1 MSDNVFLI
9 TDTEEKQGCDFYLAT
24 VTAVSSNGIKF
35 QLDGQSSAMEKEY
48 KQLNTGKTLSVGDRV
63 VVMKQSGTYIVLGK
77 FSYDN
82 SGGGDAEPSTTVP
95 AMDGTA
101 STGSEIAYA
110 RGDHVHPT
118 DTTRAAVSTSVTNVS
133 YDSTTGKISKTING
147 TTTDVVDVELTSAT
161 SGSTKLITSGAVET
175 TAASVRQLAYRAV
188 TGSSIAFNIPA
199 EGASVTQTDSIIKPD
214 HELLRWNFSESPE
227 NRPPVKL
234 KWETADGSYT
244 ITNLGGTTSEKIRP
258 VFGYVF

>member
-48 KQLNTGKTLSVGDRV
+48 KQLNTGKTLSVDDRV

-82 SGGGDAEPSTTVP
+82 SGGGAEPSTTVP

-101 STGSEIAYA
+101 STGSETTYA

-118 DTTRAAVSTSVTNVS
+118 DTTRAAVSTTVTNVS

-147 TTTDVVDVELTSAT
+147 TTTDVADVDSTVR
-161 SGSTKLITSGAVET
+161 SGSSNLITSGAVS
-175 TAASVRQLAYRAV
+175 AANNSLRQMIYEEI
-188 TGSSIAFNIPA
+188 TGDSFAFSIPS
-199 EGASVTQTDSIIKPD
+199 EGTSVTKTNSRISEE
-214 HELLRWNFSESPE
+214 HELLRWNFSDSPE

-234 KWETADGSYT
+234 KWETADGSFT